1 MIYGLKFLVFKYYIV
16 LGDIWM
22 EYNVFVCE
30 INVVIVVFVVIG
42 EFDFDFGS

>member
-1 MIYGLKFLVFKYYIV
+1 
-16 LGDIWM
+16 M

-42 EFDFDFGS
+42 EFDFDFGSEVFLEEFFIYK